1 MSRIRTLSLVAA
13 IVLPSVSGMSPN
25 AKAIAASSVLGR
37 WDLTVQE
44 GDQTLPS
51 WLEIRKTGHATL
63 VGAFVGPVGSA
74 RPISKI
80 DLQGDELR
88 FTIPPQWEQE
98 KGDITFE
105 ARLDGDRLTGSMT
118 LGDGKRFTWTG
129 TRAPTLRRSKP
140 PVWGAPV
147 RLFDGRTLGGW
158 HATGE
163 NQWRA
168 ENGILRNTKAGGN
181 LVTDRK
187 FTDFKLHIEFR
198 YPRGS
203 NSGVYLR
210 GRHEVQIVDSTNA
223 EPTSELLGGVY
234 GFLPPNALVAKQPGE
249 WQSFDITLVGRLVTV
264 VANGKRV
271 ISEQEIPGITG
282 GAIDS
287 AEGTP
292 GPIFLQGDHGPVE
305 FRNIV
310 LTPAR

>member
-1 MSRIRTLSLVAA
+1 MLRSASLLLLAA
-13 IVLPSVSGMSPN
+13 VLLPSASRVTPREESAAAPG
-25 AKAIAASSVLGR
+25 AIGR

-44 GDQTLPS
+44 GDQSLPS
-51 WLEIRKTGHATL
+51 WLEIRKTGNATL

-80 DLQGDELR
+80 DVQGDELR

-105 ARLDGDRLTGSMT
+105 ARLSGDRLTGSMT
-118 LGDGKRFTWTG
+118 LGDGKRYTWTG

-147 RLFDGRTLGGW
+147 RLFDGRTLAGW
-158 HATGE
+158 HATGA

-168 ENGILRNTKAGGN
+168 ESGLLRNLKAGGN

-234 GFLPPNALVAKQPGE
+234 GFLPPNELVAKQPGA

-271 ISEQEIPGITG
+271 ITEQEIPGITG

-287 AEGTP
+287 DEGSP